1 MTTTQQPSLDGVVAA
16 TPPNGDRPQLRRRR
30 RRGHRIGLPIA
41 LVAVAAASVGGTL
54 AVTGN
59 DAEQEAGATR
69 PETTTVQATRRTLV
83 DSDTVAGTLG
93 YDGARTIRAA
103 AGGGGTVTALPSE
116 GTTITRGKA
125 LYRVDDEPVTLL
137 YGTVPL
143 YRDLH
148 EGVDDGTDVRQLEQ
162 NLDALGYDPGTVD
175 KHFSSLTA
183 AAVAAFQ
190 DDLGIEE
197 TGRATATR
205 FAFLPGAIR
214 VGTPE
219 AVVGDRAEGALYGA
233 TGTTRVVTVDLD
245 ANDQELAVKDAKA
258 TITLPD
264 GKTLTATVT
273 NVGTVA
279 TGGSGEGE
287 GDAGTDPTVPV
298 TLTLDN
304 PNEAGRLSSAPVTVA
319 LARTQKRDV
328 VTVPVT
334 ALVALA
340 EGGFAVRVPDAAA
353 PSGSRLVGVQT
364 GLYASGLVE
373 ITSGL
378 AAGQSVVVPR

>member
-1 MTTTQQPSLDGVVAA
+1 
-16 TPPNGDRPQLRRRR
+16 
-30 RRGHRIGLPIA
+30 
-41 LVAVAAASVGGTL
+41 
-54 AVTGN
+54 
-59 DAEQEAGATR
+59 
-69 PETTTVQATRRTLV
+69 VQATRRTLV